1 MIFPTPVR
9 PIVHFMVTMLGV
21 VARDTQP
28 LKVITQVETGALLL
42 DGKLAQEHT
51 LSVQDQQKL
60 VTRLLDGQP
69 VQMELALLINQM
81 PH

>member
-1 MIFPTPVR
+1 
-9 PIVHFMVTMLGV
+9 MVTMLGV

-42 DGKLAQEHT
+42 DGKQVVVHT
-51 LSVQDQQKL
+51 LSVQDQQRL
-60 VTRLLDGQP
+60 VIHLLDGQLM
-69 VQMELALLINQM
+69 QMVLALRINLM

>member
-1 MIFPTPVR
+1 
-9 PIVHFMVTMLGV
+9 MVTMLGV

-42 DGKLAQEHT
+42 DGKQVVVHT
-51 LSVQDQQKL
+51 LSVQDQQRL
-60 VTRLLDGQP
+60 VTHSLDGQP
-69 VQMELALLINQM
+69 MQMELVLLINQM

>member
-1 MIFPTPVR
+1 
-9 PIVHFMVTMLGV
+9 MVTMLGV

-42 DGKLAQEHT
+42 DGKQVVVHT
-51 LSVQDQQKL
+51 LSVQDQQRL

-69 VQMELALLINQM
+69 MQMELVLLINQM

>member
-1 MIFPTPVR
+1 
-9 PIVHFMVTMLGV
+9 MVTMLGV

-51 LSVQDQQKL
+51 
-60 VTRLLDGQP
+60 
-69 VQMELALLINQM
+69 
-81 PH
+81 